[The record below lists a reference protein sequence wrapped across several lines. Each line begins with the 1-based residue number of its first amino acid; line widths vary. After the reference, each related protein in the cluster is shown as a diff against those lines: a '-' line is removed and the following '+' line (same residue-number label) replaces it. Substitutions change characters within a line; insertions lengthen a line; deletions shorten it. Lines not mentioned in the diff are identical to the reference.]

1 MPLFFR
7 YNVSME
13 SQGDGSAV
21 SLSQGD
27 GSGVSFDSILLSDNV
42 EWRVDNLD
50 VSSDNICIF
59 HDMNKEKT
67 LCARV

>member
-1 MPLFFR
+1 M
-7 YNVSME
+7 
-13 SQGDGSAV
+13 G
-21 SLSQGD
+21 SQGD

-67 LCARV
+67 LCARVRFKQ

>member
-1 MPLFFR
+1 M
-7 YNVSME
+7 
-13 SQGDGSAV
+13 G
-21 SLSQGD
+21 SQGD

-42 EWRVDNLD
+42 EGRVDNLD

>member
-1 MPLFFR
+1 MLLPLFFR
-7 YNVSME
+7 YNVSMG
-13 SQGDGSAV
+13 SQGDGSA
-21 SLSQGD
+21 
-27 GSGVSFDSILLSDNV
+27 VSFDSILLSDNV

>member
-7 YNVSME
+7 YNVSMG
-13 SQGDGSAV
+13 SQGDWTV
-21 SLSQGD
+21 SQGD